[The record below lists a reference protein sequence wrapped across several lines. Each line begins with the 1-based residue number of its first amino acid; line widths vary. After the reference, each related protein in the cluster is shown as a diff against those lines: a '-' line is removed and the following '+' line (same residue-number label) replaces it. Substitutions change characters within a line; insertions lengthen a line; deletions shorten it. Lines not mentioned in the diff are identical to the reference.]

1 MDDPFLYGLL
11 FILLLIFLIFKSA
24 FSAINP
30 LLLELDKKKQ
40 NYHFRI
46 LSFISKKIIEF
57 SIAINICYF
66 IVLTILIILLK
77 NDFLVISK
85 TFSPLLYT
93 LFFIISVG
101 LIIFPAIIAIPKTI
115 GEYFSNDIINI
126 SAIPLMV
133 IYVIFF
139 PFTKLVLLLSN
150 APFRII
156 YNQEINLDQELHFD
170 KDDLNKLVTE
180 SQKHVAANEEVD
192 AEIKLFKNALEFSEI
207 KIRECMIPRTEITA
221 VELNDVE
228 KEIKDKFISSGYS
241 KILIYRDSI
250 ENIIGYIKSKSLFF
264 SAELKKNIKH
274 IKYFPESMPANKLLR
289 YFIRTGQNIAVV
301 VDEFGGT
308 SGIITIEDILE
319 EIFGEIQDEHD
330 TEDLYEKKLS
340 ESDYIL
346 SGRFEIDYL
355 NEKYNLNI
363 PESDEYETIAGF
375 ILYHTESLPR
385 INDKIT
391 IENFNFNILKVSDT
405 RVDLVKL
412 EISSQQA

>member
-46 LSFISKKIIEF
+46 LSFISKKIIGF

-264 SAELKKNIKH
+264 NTELKKNIKH

-330 TEDLYEKKLS
+330 TENLYEKRLS
-340 ESDYIL
+340 ENDFIL

-391 IENFNFNILKVSDT
+391 IDNFNFNILKVSDT